1 MKHTMNL
8 HRGIAGRVGADVGP
22 SLLCAGALLLVLGAP
37 ARAAGPTKREQ
48 AKAAVEKGETA
59 YKLGRFEDALEDYS
73 HAYELFPAPA
83 LLFNLGQCHKQL
95 KNYDRAI
102 FFFEGYLRDDPRP
115 TSRKLAQELI
125 AESRAE
131 LAKKEAAAAA
141 PPAPPAPAAPE
152 KSAEATAAVTSAPPA
167 LQAPAA
173 PKTEPVLLSAP
184 STAPP
189 SDVSPPSA
197 QPTRWWLWA
206 AIAAGALAAGAV
218 AYYETGAPRTVVPEG
233 SLGTIDRR

>member
-1 MKHTMNL
+1 VNIPQQRI
-8 HRGIAGRVGADVGP
+8 RGVRASARIGT
-22 SLLCAGALLLVLGAP
+22 SLLCASALLLALVTPAGAT
-37 ARAAGPTKREQ
+37 GPTKRQQ

-59 YKLGRFEDALEDYS
+59 YKLGRFEEALEEYS

-95 KNYDRAI
+95 KNYERAI
-102 FFFEGYLRDDPRP
+102 FFFEGYLRDEQRP
-115 TSRKLAQELI
+115 TNRRLAEDLV

-131 LAKKEAAAAA
+131 LAKQEASTAPPV
-141 PPAPPAPAAPE
+141 PPAPPSAVPPE
-152 KSAEATAAVTSAPPA
+152 AGAERAAVASAPPM

-173 PKTEPVLLSAP
+173 AKTERVLIS
-184 STAPP
+184 APP
-189 SDVSPPSA
+189 SARQRDTSPTSV

-206 AIAAGALAAGAV
+206 AITAGVLAAGAV

-233 SLGTIDRR
+233 TLGTIDRR